1 MRGVR
6 RMEET
11 AGEERVHPPVHPGEV
26 LRQEWLEPLGINPNR
41 LAKAL
46 GVDRQNVY
54 DIVNGKRGVSAD
66 TALRLGRWSGMRAS
80 FWLGLQ
86 ADYDLQMVEWKRG
99 KEIAE
104 QVEPLATTG

>member
-6 RMEET
+6 QVEES
-11 AGEERVHPPVHPGEV
+11 EERIHPPVHPGEV
-26 LRQEWLEPLGINPNR
+26 LKQEWLEPLGMNPNR

-46 GVDRQNVY
+46 GVDRQTVY
-54 DIVNGKRGVSAD
+54 EIVNGRRGVSAD

-99 KEIAE
+99 EEIAG
-104 QVEPLATTG
+104 QVEPLATAD